1 MVKMKYLVINTVA
14 GVGSTGKISADI
26 CRKLKA
32 EGHDAV
38 LAYGRDIANCDDI
51 KTIRIGSML
60 DVYWHVAMT
69 RLFDKHGLCSK
80 RATRRFLKW
89 VDSYKPDVIWLH
101 NIHGYYLNYE
111 ELFSY
116 IKRYNI
122 KVKWTLHDCWALT
135 GHCSYFTF
143 VKCEQWKSHCSY
155 CPQKRTY
162 PGCWFNGRVDS
173 NFDRKRKAFTGVKNL
188 ELIVPSNWLKGLVAE
203 SFLKDYPCTVV
214 YNEIDRNIFKPTP
227 SSFRKDF
234 HLENKKIVLGVA
246 SVWTKR
252 KGLEDFYKL
261 SSMLDDSY
269 VIVLVG
275 LSKKQ
280 IKSLPKNIV
289 GITRTNNQAE
299 LAGLYSTANIFVNPS
314 REETFGLTSVE
325 AVSCGTPSVVYEETA
340 CEEIAKSLSG
350 GVAVPPGVENLY
362 EAITGRRYIE
372 TNSSGGGCRRLIVF
386 SKTADQ
392 NQLAQIYSA
401 ADYFANPTYE
411 DNYPTVNLEA
421 LACECFV
428 VTYDV
433 GGCKETISNG
443 FAIRQANACC
453 EERI

>member
-1 MVKMKYLVINTVA
+1 MKYLIINSVA
-14 GVGSTGKISADI
+14 GTGSTGKIAAGI
-26 CRKLKA
+26 CRDLKKA
-32 EGHDAV
+32 GNEVV
-38 LAYGRDIANCDDI
+38 LAYGRGKAVNCEDIE
-51 KTIRIGSML
+51 TVRIGNKF

-80 RATRRFLKW
+80 HATRRFLKW

-101 NIHGYYLNYE
+101 NIHGYYLNYK

-116 IKRYNI
+116 IKCYNI

-135 GHCSYFTF
+135 GHCSHFTF
-143 VKCEQWKSHCSY
+143 VKCEQWQFHCSY
-155 CPQKRTY
+155 CPQMRTY
-162 PGCWFNGRVDS
+162 PSCFLKVKANS
-173 NFDRKRKAFTGVKNL
+173 NFDRKKVAFTNVKDL
-188 ELIVPSNWLKGLVAE
+188 ELIVPSKWLKNLVSK

-214 YNEIDRNIFKPTP
+214 YNEINRTIFKPTP
-227 SSFRKDF
+227 STFRQDF

-269 VIVLVG
+269 VIVLIG

-280 IKSLPKNIV
+280 IKALPKNIV
-289 GITRTNNQAE
+289 GITKTNNQSE

-340 CEEIAKSLSG
+340 CEEIAKSFG

-362 EAITGRRYIE
+362 EAITGSRYIE
-372 TNSSGGGCRRLIVF
+372 TNSSGGGCSRLIVF
-386 SKTADQ
+386 SKTTNQ
-392 NQLAQIYSA
+392 KQLAQIYSA
-401 ADYFANPTYE
+401 ADFFANPTYE

-443 FAIRQANACC
+443 FSIRQANACC

>member
-1 MVKMKYLVINTVA
+1 MKYLIINSVA
-14 GVGSTGKISADI
+14 GTGSTGKIAAGI
-26 CRKLKA
+26 CRDLKKA
-32 EGHDAV
+32 GNEVV
-38 LAYGRDIANCDDI
+38 LAYGRGKAVNCEDIE
-51 KTIRIGSML
+51 TVRIGNKF

-80 RATRRFLKW
+80 HATRRFLKW

-101 NIHGYYLNYE
+101 NIHGYYLNYK

-116 IKRYNI
+116 IKCYNI

-135 GHCSYFTF
+135 GHCSHFTF

-173 NFDRKRKAFTGVKNL
+173 NFDRKRIAFNGVKNL

-234 HLENKKIVLGVA
+234 HLEDRKIVLGVA
-246 SVWTKR
+246 SIWTKR

-261 SSMLDDSY
+261 ARMLDSSY

-280 IKSLPKNIV
+280 IAELPRNIV
-289 GITRTNNQAE
+289 GIQRTNDQKE
-299 LAGLYSTANIFVNPS
+299 LAGLYSTADVFVNPS
-314 REETFGLTSVE
+314 VEETFGMTSVE
-325 AVSCGTPSVVYEETA
+325 AECCGTDSIVCKDTA
-340 CEEIAKSLSG
+340 CEEVAQKYG
-350 GVAVPPGVENLY
+350 GVVVPQNDVEAIY
-362 EAITGRRYIE
+362 KAITGKDYIPFDKAR
-372 TNSSGGGCRRLIVF
+372 GGGM
-386 SKTADQ
+386 
-392 NQLAQIYSA
+392 
-401 ADYFANPTYE
+401 
-411 DNYPTVNLEA
+411 
-421 LACECFV
+421 
-428 VTYDV
+428 
-433 GGCKETISNG
+433 
-443 FAIRQANACC
+443 
-453 EERI
+453 

>member
-80 RATRRFLKW
+80 RVTRKFLKW

-116 IKRYNI
+116 IKCYNI

-162 PGCWFNGRVDS
+162 PGCWFKGRVDS
-173 NFDRKRKAFTGVKNL
+173 NFNRKRNAFTRVKKL

-261 SSMLDDSY
+261 ARMLDSSY

-280 IKSLPKNIV
+280 IAELPSNIV
-289 GITRTNNQAE
+289 GIQRTNDQKE
-299 LAGLYSTANIFVNPS
+299 LAGLYSTADVFVNPS
-314 REETFGLTSVE
+314 VEETFGMTSVE
-325 AVSCGTPSVVYEETA
+325 AECCGTDSIVCEGTA
-340 CEEIAKSLSG
+340 CEEVAQKYG
-350 GVAVPPGVENLY
+350 GVVVPQNDVEAIY
-362 EAITGRRYIE
+362 KAITGKDYIPFDKAK
-372 TNSSGGGCRRLIVF
+372 GG
-386 SKTADQ
+386 
-392 NQLAQIYSA
+392 
-401 ADYFANPTYE
+401 
-411 DNYPTVNLEA
+411 
-421 LACECFV
+421 
-428 VTYDV
+428 
-433 GGCKETISNG
+433 
-443 FAIRQANACC
+443 
-453 EERI
+453 